1 MIAATPGIDAL
12 FIGPYDLATAL
23 SSGKAQ
29 DVTAPEVEQAID
41 LIGAAANK
49 AGKIPA
55 IYCRDAARALDM
67 KKRGLSSPDRADM
80 LALTFAVKIP
90 RRDLNKVR
98 VAGRKPR
105 AKIDYDPF
113 DV

>member
-1 MIAATPGIDAL
+1 MASGRCARVYLDNLVPERAQLVDDASAEMMGMMYSL
-12 FIGPYDLATAL
+12 DRH
-23 SSGKAQ
+23 
-29 DVTAPEVEQAID
+29 EQRV
-41 LIGAAANK
+41 
-49 AGKIPA
+49 KIEA
-55 IYCRDAARALDM
+55 KEDM